1 MKTLTSRIK
10 RRVLLLINNFKSDC
24 AFSILYALLRVMDE
38 LCGRVHLN
46 KLSNIAHEKKDKWI
60 LNYLERQLSDLIQKY
75 KNIDD
80 IGVFEE
86 NAPVWVC
93 WWTGVEMAPDL
104 VKQCIKSIRK
114 QTGSHPVHV
123 IDQNSYS
130 VYIDIPDYMMHKVKN
145 GQMGIAHL
153 SDYIRVSL
161 LEKYGGLWLDSTI
174 FCASSL
180 PESYFELPFFT
191 CKSNPTSCGYLSQM
205 RWTTFVL
212 GGWRGNVFYRFIKE
226 AFEEYWSQE
235 QAAVDYL
242 FFDYLIE
249 VIGDHNCMELKGY
262 IARCRF
268 FVGARTHATI
278 AAYSSCVPTLVLG
291 YSVKSRGIA
300 RDLFGNEE
308 NYVLPVQSLQEPDE
322 LTKHFRWLV
331 GHEKEIK
338 DHLEKIM
345 PEYISKAYSGKMA
358 LDKLVR

>member
-249 VIGDHNCMELKGY
+249 V
-262 IARCRF
+262 ARCEIPAISMF
-268 FVGARTHATI
+268 LKK
-278 AAYSSCVPTLVLG
+278 VPNNNLH
-291 YSVKSRGIA
+291 
-300 RDLFGNEE
+300 RDD
-308 NYVLPVQSLQEPDE
+308 LQ
-322 LTKHFRWLV
+322 
-331 GHEKEIK
+331 
-338 DHLEKIM
+338 
-345 PEYISKAYSGKMA
+345 
-358 LDKLVR
+358 

>member
-180 PESYFELPFFT
+180 PKSYFELPFFT

-249 VIGDHNCMELKGY
+249 V
-262 IARCRF
+262 ARCEIPAISMFLKKVPNNNLHRDDLQAAMNQAIGSENF
-268 FVGARTHATI
+268 EQVIKSDTVLYKLSWRETYRLRTI
-278 AAYSSCVPTLVLG
+278 DGSESIYQYFL
-291 YSVKSRGIA
+291 
-300 RDLFGNEE
+300 
-308 NYVLPVQSLQEPDE
+308 NY
-322 LTKHFRWLV
+322 HF
-331 GHEKEIK
+331 
-338 DHLEKIM
+338 
-345 PEYISKAYSGKMA
+345 
-358 LDKLVR
+358 